1 MLDHVA
7 GLTYLEILDLPLPT
21 QKTFYILCQNLKH
34 HLFTFLILFDFDK
47 KWLLK
52 RFTANKLSMSVI
64 ELLTQLCGY
73 YRADISDCI
82 QNIFNAFSSVTIE
95 FLLLI
100 LSDVLITIFGKK
112 SLADFLLV
120 FSVLQFAHWTVLPEC
135 SMSFL
140 VEHLTHITSLL
151 ASMTIMRSRISKTAE
166 NAFDFS
172 VAGSL
177 NCCFSYYSSL

>member
-1 MLDHVA
+1 M
-7 GLTYLEILDLPLPT
+7 
-21 QKTFYILCQNLKH
+21 
-34 HLFTFLILFDFDK
+34 
-47 KWLLK
+47 
-52 RFTANKLSMSVI
+52 
-64 ELLTQLCGY
+64 
-73 YRADISDCI
+73 
-82 QNIFNAFSSVTIE
+82 
-95 FLLLI
+95 
-100 LSDVLITIFGKK
+100 LITIFGKK

-120 FSVLQFAHWTVLPEC
+120 FSVLQFAHWTVLPER

-177 NCCFSYYSSL
+177 NGCFSYYSSL